1 MHVSMRS
8 LCVCPGLISVETF
21 TAASQEVPLPVME
34 RLFSLVDVFSPNEE
48 EAVSMLKPQAKG
60 KARASAAAEG
70 DEGKTAAAAAT
81 SDPLL
86 LTLPFLELGAKV
98 VCLRRGSRGAVVHSS
113 SGGAWAVPA
122 VEDTAVVDTTG
133 VCEGP
138 ACGGDPGF

>member
-70 DEGKTAAAAAT
+70 DEGKTAAAAAAT
-81 SDPLL
+81 SDTLL
-86 LTLPFLELGAKV
+86 LILPFLELGAKV

-133 VCEGP
+133 V
-138 ACGGDPGF
+138 